1 LLSSKGKIRLIL
13 VIAVSLSLGT
23 ALVSLLYMSA
33 MISHINQ
40 ITLKDAKL
48 VDLGRDISIKILDA
62 RREEK
67 NFIIYLDSTYIGQ
80 AFNMILQIET
90 NAEEAKRIAP
100 EHTGKL
106 DSIGLFLDR
115 YRSNIAVLATTFQE
129 DPRALSMLQRQLV
142 DYEEQLKKT
151 VGRSRSV
158 EDSLP
163 SWLTDLNVLMI
174 AATTKL
180 STEKARLLTELRETS
195 TAILNLSGQIV
206 AQAQTD
212 LAMHSEEGV
221 RYGLR
226 AQRNTLTIFILTLL
240 LLGYLIVYFP
250 RYVLLPFQRITKT
263 LKSISRGDAGLRLA
277 GLEEGGEFSELYNAF
292 QDAIFNLK
300 LYNDLKTERIV
311 ELERQFRAT
320 LEEMKE
326 ACVVLSYDLRV
337 VYANS
342 AAMNLLVLE
351 EEIIG
356 RNLSEFPALWKI
368 LESPL
373 TSGESQRRIETS
385 GRIKKSDLRKRNI
398 TVISFRSKTNEATMR
413 VVIIK

>member
-1 LLSSKGKIRLIL
+1 MLSSKGKIRIIL

-33 MISHINQ
+33 MISRINQ

-67 NFIIYLDSTYIGQ
+67 NFIIYLDSTYIAQ
-80 AFNMILQIET
+80 AFNIISQIEA

-100 EHTGKL
+100 EHADKL
-106 DSIGLFLDR
+106 DSIGLFLNR
-115 YRSNIAVLATTFQE
+115 YRSNIAVLAATFQE

-151 VGRSRSV
+151 VGRSRS
-158 EDSLP
+158 EGDSLP

-180 STEKARLLTELRETS
+180 STEKARLLTGLRETS
-195 TAILNLSGQIV
+195 TAILSLSGEIV

-221 RYGLR
+221 SYGLK
-226 AQRNTLTIFILTLL
+226 AQRNTLTIFIVTLL
-240 LLGYLIVYFP
+240 LLGYLIIYFP

-263 LKSISRGDAGLRLA
+263 LKAISKSDAGLRLT

-311 ELERQFRAT
+311 ELEKQFRVT

-337 VYANS
+337 IYANS
-342 AAMNLLVLE
+342 AATNLLALE

-356 RNLSEFPALWKI
+356 KNLSELSVLWKI

-373 TSGESQRRIETS
+373 TSGDSQRRIETS

-398 TVISFRSKTNEATMR
+398 TVLSFRSKANEATMR

>member
-1 LLSSKGKIRLIL
+1 M
-13 VIAVSLSLGT
+13 IAVSLSLGT

-33 MISHINQ
+33 MISRINQ

-67 NFIIYLDSTYIGQ
+67 NFIIYLDSTYIAQ
-80 AFNMILQIET
+80 AFNIISQIEA

-100 EHTGKL
+100 EHADRL
-106 DSIGLFLDR
+106 DSIGLFLNR

-151 VGRSRSV
+151 VGRSRSE

-174 AATTKL
+174 AATTKI
-180 STEKARLLTELRETS
+180 STEKARLLTGLRETS
-195 TAILNLSGQIV
+195 TAILSLSGEIV

-221 RYGLR
+221 RYGLK
-226 AQRNTLTIFILTLL
+226 AQRNTLTIFIVTLL
-240 LLGYLIVYFP
+240 LLGYLILYFP

-263 LKSISRGDAGLRLA
+263 LKAISKGDAGLRLT

-300 LYNDLKTERIV
+300 LYNDLKTERII
-311 ELERQFRAT
+311 ELERQFRVT

-342 AAMNLLVLE
+342 AATNLLAQE
-351 EEIIG
+351 EEIISK
-356 RNLSEFPALWKI
+356 NLSELPALWKI

-373 TSGESQRRIETS
+373 TSGDSQRRIETS

-398 TVISFRSKTNEATMR
+398 TVISFRSKANEATMR

>member
-1 LLSSKGKIRLIL
+1 M
-13 VIAVSLSLGT
+13 VAVSLSLGT
-23 ALVSLLYMSA
+23 ALVSLLYMNA
-33 MISHINQ
+33 MISRINQ
-40 ITLKDAKL
+40 ITLRDAKL

-80 AFNMILQIET
+80 AFKLISQIGSNVED
-90 NAEEAKRIAP
+90 AKRIAP
-100 EHTGKL
+100 EHAGKL
-106 DSIGLFLDR
+106 DSISLFLEN
-115 YRSNIAVLATTFQE
+115 YRSDIAVLAATFQE

-151 VGRSRSV
+151 VSRSSK

-163 SWLTDLNVLMI
+163 AWLSDLNVLTL

-195 TAILNLSGQIV
+195 TAVLSLSGQIV

-212 LAMHSEEGV
+212 LAKHSEEGV
-221 RYGLR
+221 RYGFK
-226 AQRNTLTIFILTLL
+226 AQRNTLTIFIITLL
-240 LLGYLIVYFP
+240 LLAYLIIYFP
-250 RYVLLPFQRITKT
+250 RYVLLPFQRITRT
-263 LKSISRGDAGLRLA
+263 LKAISKGDAGLKLA
-277 GLEEGGEFSELYNAF
+277 GMEKGGEFSELYNAF

-311 ELERQFRAT
+311 ELEKQFRST
-320 LEEMKE
+320 IEEMKE
-326 ACVVLSYDLRV
+326 ACLVLSYDLRI

-342 AAMNLLVLE
+342 AATNLLGMD

-356 RNLSEFPALWKI
+356 KNLSELPALWKI

-373 TSGESQRRIETS
+373 TSADSQRRVETS

-398 TVISFRSKTNEATMR
+398 TVISFRSKANDATMR

>member
-1 LLSSKGKIRLIL
+1 M
-13 VIAVSLSLGT
+13 IAVSLSLGT
-23 ALVSLLYMSA
+23 ALVSLFYMNA
-33 MISHINQ
+33 MISRINQ
-40 ITLKDAKL
+40 ITLRDAKL

-62 RREEK
+62 RKEEK
-67 NFIIYLDSTYIGQ
+67 NFIIYLDSTYIEQ
-80 AFNMILQIET
+80 AFKLVSQIGS
-90 NAEEAKRIAP
+90 NVEEAKRIAP
-100 EHTGKL
+100 EHAGKL
-106 DSIGLFLDR
+106 DSISLFLEN
-115 YRSNIAVLATTFQE
+115 YRSDIAVLAATFQE
-129 DPRALSMLQRQLV
+129 DPRALSILQRQLV

-151 VGRSRSV
+151 VSRSRSK

-163 SWLTDLNVLMI
+163 AWLADLNVLTL

-195 TAILNLSGQIV
+195 TAVLSLSGQIV

-212 LAMHSEEGV
+212 LAKHSEEGV
-221 RYGLR
+221 RYGFK
-226 AQRNTLTIFILTLL
+226 AQRNTLTIFIVTLL
-240 LLGYLIVYFP
+240 LLAYLIIYFP

-263 LKSISRGDAGLRLA
+263 LKAISKGDAGLRLA
-277 GLEEGGEFSELYNAF
+277 GIEKGGEFSELYNAF
-292 QDAIFNLK
+292 QEAIFNLK

-311 ELERQFRAT
+311 ELERQFRTT

-326 ACVVLSYDLRV
+326 ACLVLSYDLRI
-337 VYANS
+337 VYANN
-342 AAMNLLVLE
+342 AATNLLDLE

-356 RNLSEFPALWKI
+356 KNLSELPALWKV

-373 TSGESQRRIETS
+373 TSADSQRRVEAS

-398 TVISFRSKTNEATMR
+398 TVISFRSKANDATMR

>member
-1 LLSSKGKIRLIL
+1 MLSSKGKIRLVL

-33 MISHINQ
+33 MISRINQ
-40 ITLKDAKL
+40 ITLRDAKL

-67 NFIIYLDSTYIGQ
+67 NFIIYLDTTYIGQ
-80 AFNMILQIET
+80 AFNMISQIAS
-90 NAEEAKRIAP
+90 NVEEAKRIAP
-100 EHTGKL
+100 EHIGKL

-151 VGRSRSV
+151 VGRNRSRD
-158 EDSLP
+158 DSLP
-163 SWLTDLNVLMI
+163 SWLTDLNVLML

-195 TAILNLSGQIV
+195 TSILSLSGQIV

-212 LAMHSEEGV
+212 LAVHSEEGV
-221 RYGLR
+221 RYGFK
-226 AQRNTLTIFILTLL
+226 AQRNTLTIFIVTLL
-240 LLGYLIVYFP
+240 LLAYLIVYFP
-250 RYVLLPFQRITKT
+250 RYVLLPFHRITRT
-263 LKSISRGDAGLRLA
+263 LKAISKGDAGLKVG
-277 GLEEGGEFSELYNAF
+277 GLEKSGEFTELYNAF
-292 QDAIFNLK
+292 QDAILNLK

-311 ELERQFRAT
+311 ELEKQFRTT

-326 ACVVLSYDLRV
+326 ACVVLSFDLRIV
-337 VYANS
+337 FANT
-342 AAMNLLVLE
+342 AATDLLGLE

-356 RNLSEFPALWKI
+356 KNLSELPVLWKI
-368 LESPL
+368 LEAPL
-373 TSGESQRRIETS
+373 TSGNSQRRIETN
-385 GRIKKSDLRKRNI
+385 GRIKRSDMRKRNI
-398 TVISFRSKTNEATMR
+398 IVISFRSKASDATMR
-413 VVIIK
+413 VIIIK

>member
-1 LLSSKGKIRLIL
+1 LLSSKGKIRIVL

-23 ALVSLLYMSA
+23 ALVSLLYMNA
-33 MISHINQ
+33 MISRINQ
-40 ITLKDAKL
+40 ITMRDAKL

-80 AFNMILQIET
+80 AFKLISQIGSNVED
-90 NAEEAKRIAP
+90 AKRIAP
-100 EHTGKL
+100 EHAGKL
-106 DSIGLFLDR
+106 DSISLFLEN
-115 YRSNIAVLATTFQE
+115 YRSDIAVLAATFQE

-142 DYEEQLKKT
+142 DYEEQLRKT
-151 VGRSRSV
+151 VSRSRSK

-163 SWLTDLNVLMI
+163 AWLTDLNVLTL

-195 TAILNLSGQIV
+195 TAVLSLSGQIV

-212 LAMHSEEGV
+212 LAKHSEEGV
-221 RYGLR
+221 RYGFR
-226 AQRNTLTIFILTLL
+226 AQRNTLTIFIITLL
-240 LLGYLIVYFP
+240 LLAYLIVYFP
-250 RYVLLPFQRITKT
+250 RYVLLPFQRITRT
-263 LKSISRGDAGLRLA
+263 LKAISKGDAGLKLA
-277 GLEEGGEFSELYNAF
+277 GMEKGGEFSELYNAF

-311 ELERQFRAT
+311 ELEKQFRST
-320 LEEMKE
+320 IEEMKE
-326 ACVVLSYDLRV
+326 ACLVLSYDLRI

-342 AAMNLLVLE
+342 AATNLLGMD

-356 RNLSEFPALWKI
+356 KNLSELPALWKI
-368 LESPL
+368 LESQL
-373 TSGESQRRIETS
+373 TSGDVQRRVETS

-398 TVISFRSKTNEATMR
+398 TVISFRSKANDATMR

>member
-1 LLSSKGKIRLIL
+1 MLSSKGKIRLVL
-13 VIAVSLSLGT
+13 VVAVSLSLGT
-23 ALVSLLYMSA
+23 ALVSLLYMNA
-33 MISHINQ
+33 MISRINQ
-40 ITLKDAKL
+40 ITLRDAKL

-80 AFNMILQIET
+80 AFKLISQIGSNVED
-90 NAEEAKRIAP
+90 AKRIAP
-100 EHTGKL
+100 EHAGKL
-106 DSIGLFLDR
+106 DSISLFLEN
-115 YRSNIAVLATTFQE
+115 YRSDIAVLAATFQE

-151 VGRSRSV
+151 VSRSSK

-163 SWLTDLNVLMI
+163 AWLSDLNVLTL

-195 TAILNLSGQIV
+195 TAVLSLSGQIV

-212 LAMHSEEGV
+212 LAKHSEEGV
-221 RYGLR
+221 RYGFK
-226 AQRNTLTIFILTLL
+226 AQRNTLTIFIITLL
-240 LLGYLIVYFP
+240 LLAYLIIYFP
-250 RYVLLPFQRITKT
+250 RYVLLPFQRITRT
-263 LKSISRGDAGLRLA
+263 LKAISKGDAGLKLA
-277 GLEEGGEFSELYNAF
+277 GMEKGGEFSELYNAF

-311 ELERQFRAT
+311 ELEKQFRST
-320 LEEMKE
+320 IEEMKE
-326 ACVVLSYDLRV
+326 ACLVLSYDLRI

-342 AAMNLLVLE
+342 AATNLLGMD

-356 RNLSEFPALWKI
+356 KNLSELPALWKI

-373 TSGESQRRIETS
+373 TSADSQRRVETS

-398 TVISFRSKTNEATMR
+398 TVISFRSKANDATMR

>member
-1 LLSSKGKIRLIL
+1 
-13 VIAVSLSLGT
+13 VVAVSLSLGT
-23 ALVSLLYMSA
+23 ALVSLLYMNA
-33 MISHINQ
+33 MISRINQ
-40 ITLKDAKL
+40 ITLRDAKL

-80 AFNMILQIET
+80 AFKLISQIGSNVED
-90 NAEEAKRIAP
+90 AKRIAP
-100 EHTGKL
+100 EHAGKL
-106 DSIGLFLDR
+106 DSISLFLEN
-115 YRSNIAVLATTFQE
+115 YRSDIAVLAATFQE

-151 VGRSRSV
+151 VSRSSK

-163 SWLTDLNVLMI
+163 AWLSDLNVLTL

-195 TAILNLSGQIV
+195 TAVLSLSGQIV

-212 LAMHSEEGV
+212 LAKHSEEGV
-221 RYGLR
+221 RYGFK
-226 AQRNTLTIFILTLL
+226 AQRNTLTIFIITLL
-240 LLGYLIVYFP
+240 LLAYLIIYFP
-250 RYVLLPFQRITKT
+250 RYVLLPFQRITRT
-263 LKSISRGDAGLRLA
+263 LKAISKGDAGLKLA
-277 GLEEGGEFSELYNAF
+277 GMEKGGEFSELYNAF

-311 ELERQFRAT
+311 ELEKQFRST
-320 LEEMKE
+320 IEEMKE
-326 ACVVLSYDLRV
+326 ACLVLSYDLRI

-342 AAMNLLVLE
+342 AATNLLGMD

-356 RNLSEFPALWKI
+356 KNLSELPALWKI

-373 TSGESQRRIETS
+373 TSADSQRRVETS

-398 TVISFRSKTNEATMR
+398 TVISFRSKANDATMR